1 MLERVDHIRGTLNRG
16 SEFTSFSLPA
26 ADALVFS
33 ASASLFG
40 IDLVAQLALLGNLD
54 GVHDKFHTAGFTC
67 AVFSIAML
75 SEVTPF
81 PVAAAKSVLVKKTH
95 VLPCFL
101 QSWSVHVDRLTC
113 QSGSH
118 FLLFPL

>member
-1 MLERVDHIRGTLNRG
+1 MLQRVDHIRGALNRG
-16 SEFTSFSLPA
+16 SEFTSLPLPA

-33 ASASLFG
+33 ASASLFS
-40 IDLVAQLALLGNLD
+40 IDLVAELALLGHLD

-81 PVAAAKSVLVKKTH
+81 PVAAAKSVLIEETH
-95 VLPCFL
+95 VLSCFSSIL
-101 QSWSVHVDRLTC
+101 VSASR
-113 QSGSH
+113 
-118 FLLFPL
+118 